1 MPKENKPLSFTLF
14 KLARR
19 VSQVLSLLAVAF
31 TVGMWLF
38 LNFVGYHNP
47 ASAFLLFL
55 PAWLWSIP
63 VWVALPLALLLDPKK
78 SGILTLAVGLLYM
91 GPLLGWQGGAS
102 SAKVAA
108 PSADALRVMS
118 YNRGQAQGTSLQ
130 PFKMEFQPD
139 VLALQDAGRRIGTYR
154 NADGYQEFAH
164 VDGVGEFVLLSK
176 HPILRKDLLV
186 YAQNGDTSRQVAV
199 AARFEIEM
207 ATHRVAVY
215 SVHLPTPR
223 PMLQSDRWGGFL
235 WGVLGVPG
243 TEWAKK
249 RHSRQAYWDGKL
261 SLATQLAE
269 AIRKEALPCIVVGD
283 FNTPALG
290 TVYRM
295 FAGILQDTHQVAGSG
310 YGYTF
315 PGVTRNPAAFQQ
327 PWLRLDYI
335 FADKRHWKVVSQQT
349 EPNRGSQH
357 RAVFAQLSLI
367 P

>member
-1 MPKENKPLSFTLF
+1 MSQETTPILPILL

-19 VSQVLSLLAVAF
+19 TVQALSLLAVIF
-31 TVGMWLF
+31 TVGMWVF

-55 PAWLWSIP
+55 PGWLWSIP
-63 VWVALPLALLLDPKK
+63 VWLVLPLALMLDPKK
-78 SGILTLAVGLLYM
+78 SGIITLVVGLLYL
-91 GPLLGWQGGAS
+91 GPLLGWRGSG
-102 SAKVAA
+102 AA
-108 PSADALRVMS
+108 PKAADAPGETLRVMT

-130 PFKMEFQPD
+130 PFKLEHQPD
-139 VLALQDAGRRIGTYR
+139 VLALQDAGRRTDGYK
-154 NADGYQEFAH
+154 NADGYREFTH

-176 HPILRKDLLV
+176 HPILRKDLLI
-186 YAQNGDTSRQVAV
+186 YAQNGDTTRQAAV

-207 ATHRVAVY
+207 ATQRVAIY

-223 PMLQSDRWGGFL
+223 GMLQSERWGGFL
-235 WGVLGVPG
+235 WGILGVPG
-243 TEWAKK
+243 TDLAKK
-249 RHSRQAYWDGKL
+249 RHSRQAYWDGRL

-269 AIRKEALPCIVVGD
+269 AISKESLPYIVVGD

-290 TVYRM
+290 TVYRT
-295 FAGILQDTHQVAGSG
+295 FAGSLQDSHQAAGSG

-327 PWLRLDYI
+327 PWLRLDYV
-335 FADKRHWKVVSQQT
+335 FADRRHWKVVSHVT
-349 EPNRGSQH
+349 EPDRGSQH
-357 RAVFAQLSLI
+357 RAVFAQLSFT